1 LIVDPS
7 RDTTLEITDVTLR
20 FGGLSVLTNV
30 SMTAAAGEITALIG
44 PNGAGKSSLVNC
56 VTGFYRPQQG
66 SITLFGRETTGLSA
80 HRVAGLGVARTF
92 QHIELFQGL
101 SVIDNLMLGR
111 HRHLRCGAL
120 ANGFFYGR
128 SRREELKQRAFVED
142 IVDFLDMPHIRNTPV
157 GLLPYGLQKRVD
169 LGRALAQEPKLLILD
184 EPMAG
189 MNVEE
194 KEDMARY
201 ILEIRQ
207 VRPISVILIEHDMGV
222 VMDISDRVSVLDF
235 GQFIAQGP
243 PDEVRTDPNVIRAY
257 MGTPAS
263 SPDQRAAQR

>member
-1 LIVDPS
+1 MDPS
-7 RDTTLEITDVTLR
+7 RDTMLEITGATLS
-20 FGGLSVLTNV
+20 FGGLTVLSDV
-30 SMTAAAGEITALIG
+30 SMTAEAGAITALIG

-66 SITLFGRETTGLSA
+66 SIALFGQETTGMSA

-111 HRHLRCGAL
+111 HRHLKSGAL
-120 ANGFFYGR
+120 ANGIFYGR
-128 SRREELKQRAFVED
+128 SRREELRQRAAVED
-142 IVDFLDMPHIRNTPV
+142 IVDFLDMPGIRNTPV

-169 LGRALAQEPKLLILD
+169 LGRALAQEPRLLILD

-201 ILEIRQ
+201 ILELRQ
-207 VRPISVILIEHDMGV
+207 ESAISVILIEHDMGV

-235 GQFIAQGP
+235 GRFIAQGP
-243 PDEVRTDPNVIRAY
+243 PDQVRADPAVIAAY
-257 MGTPAS
+257 IGAPAEALAGEGTG
-263 SPDQRAAQR
+263 R

>member
-1 LIVDPS
+1 MDPS
-7 RDTTLEITDVTLR
+7 RESTLEITGVTLH
-20 FGGLSVLTNV
+20 FGGLTVLSNV
-30 SMTAAAGEITALIG
+30 SMNAAAGEITALIG

-56 VTGFYRPQQG
+56 VTGFYRPQEG
-66 SITLFGRETTGLSA
+66 NISLFGRETTGLPA

-111 HRHLRCGAL
+111 HRHLKGGAL
-120 ANGFFYGR
+120 SNGIFYGR
-128 SRREELKQRAFVED
+128 SKREELRQRAAVED

-169 LGRALAQEPKLLILD
+169 LGRALAQEPRLLILD

-201 ILEIRQ
+201 ILELRQ
-207 VRPISVILIEHDMGV
+207 ESAISVILIEHDMGV

-235 GQFIAQGP
+235 GRFIAQGP
-243 PDEVRTDPNVIRAY
+243 PEQVRADPAVIAAY
-257 MGTPAS
+257 IGAPAEALTGEGTG
-263 SPDQRAAQR
+263 R

>member
-1 LIVDPS
+1 MDPNRS
-7 RDTTLEITDVTLR
+7 DALEITEVTLR
-20 FGGLSVLTNV
+20 FGGLTVLNGV
-30 SMTAAAGEITALIG
+30 SMKAQAGEISALIG

-56 VTGFYRPQQG
+56 VTGFYRPRQG
-66 SITLFGRETTGLSA
+66 KISLFGRETTGLSP
-80 HRVAGLGVARTF
+80 HRIAGLGVARTF

-111 HRHLRCGAL
+111 HRYLKGGAL
-120 ANGFFYGR
+120 SNGIFYGR
-128 SRREELKQRAFVED
+128 SRREELRQRAAVED
-142 IVDFLDMPHIRNTPV
+142 IVDFLDMPHIRHTPV

-169 LGRALAQEPKLLILD
+169 LGRALAQEPRLLILD

-201 ILEIRQ
+201 ILELRQIR
-207 VRPISVILIEHDMGV
+207 PTSVILIEHDMGV

-235 GQFIAQGP
+235 GQFIAHGT
-243 PDEVRTDPNVIRAY
+243 PDQVRTDPAVISAY
-257 MGTPAS
+257 IGAPAGIRDREATA
-263 SPDQRAAQR
+263 P

>member
-1 LIVDPS
+1 MDRS
-7 RDTTLEITDVTLR
+7 RDSALEIVEVSLR
-20 FGGLSVLTNV
+20 FGGLTVLNSV

-56 VTGFYRPQQG
+56 VTGFYRPRQG
-66 SITLFGRETTGLSA
+66 TITLFGRETTGLPA
-80 HRVAGLGVARTF
+80 HRVARLGVARTF

-111 HRHLRCGAL
+111 HRHLKGGAL
-120 ANGFFYGR
+120 SNGIFYGR
-128 SRREELKQRAFVED
+128 GRREELRERAVVED
-142 IVDFLDMPHIRNTPV
+142 IVDFLDMAHIRHTPV

-169 LGRALAQEPKLLILD
+169 LGRALAQEPRLLILD

-201 ILEIRQ
+201 ILELRQ
-207 VRPISVILIEHDMGV
+207 ERPTSVILIEHDMGV

-235 GQFIAQGP
+235 GRFIAHGT
-243 PDEVRTDPNVIRAY
+243 PDQVRTDPAVISAY
-257 MGTPAS
+257 IGAS
-263 SPDQRAAQR
+263 AEGMTGEAAGR

>member
-1 LIVDPS
+1 MVDPGH
-7 RDTTLEITDVTLR
+7 DTALEVADVSLR
-20 FGGLSVLTNV
+20 FGGLTVLKSV
-30 SMTAAAGEITALIG
+30 SMTAGAGEITALIG

-66 SITLFGRETTGLSA
+66 RIRLFGQEITGRPA
-80 HRVAGLGVARTF
+80 HRVAELGVARTF

-101 SVIDNLMLGR
+101 SVIENLMLGR
-111 HRHLRCGAL
+111 HRYLKAGAL
-120 ANGFFYGR
+120 SNGIFYGR
-128 SRREELKQRAFVED
+128 TRREELQQRAVVED
-142 IVDFLDMPHIRNTPV
+142 LIDFLDMPHIRNTPV

-169 LGRALAQEPKLLILD
+169 LGRALAQEPRLLILD

-201 ILEIRQ
+201 ILELRQ
-207 VRPISVILIEHDMGV
+207 ERPTSVILIEHDMGV

-235 GQFIAQGP
+235 GQFIAHGP
-243 PDEVRTDPNVIRAY
+243 PDQVRTDPAVISAY
-257 MGTPAS
+257 IGAS
-263 SPDQRAAQR
+263 TESLTGEANAR